1 MIKRILFFCALIPLL
16 IIFPKQGT
24 SDPNQKMSESSYED
38 IKVIPDDAIRL
49 RILAN
54 SDKSE
59 DQQIKH
65 TIRDRVNAEI
75 TEWVEEMTNI
85 DDARELIEQR
95 INRVQTIAENVIQE
109 EGLSEDVHVTYD
121 KEVTFPRKLYGS
133 YLYPEGEYEA
143 ILITIGE
150 GKGENWWCVL
160 FPPLCFLDFSSG
172 TSVKETDH
180 VEEDQDEDQDEITI
194 KFFLFEWFG
203 WS

>member
-1 MIKRILFFCALIPLL
+1 MTKRILFLCALIPLL

-24 SDPNQKMSESSYED
+24 SDPTQKTNESSYEN

-54 SDKSE
+54 SDTSA

-65 TIRDRVNAEI
+65 AIRDRVNAEI
-75 TEWVEEMTNI
+75 TEWVGEMTSI

-95 INRVQTIAENVIQE
+95 ITRVQTIAENVIKE
-109 EGLSEDVHVTYD
+109 EGLTEDVQVTYD
-121 KEVTFPRKLYGS
+121 KHVTFPRKLYGS

-150 GKGENWWCVL
+150 GDGENWWCVL

-172 TSVKETDH
+172 TSVKETDQVDDE
-180 VEEDQDEDQDEITI
+180 VEDDQEDVTI